1 MGLCQSKGLNS
12 YQIMGKRKKIIGL
25 SRSKYLK
32 FMIYTKEMR
41 RKIMGLGRSKGL
53 NLYQIIWEKEEKS
66 WG

>member
-25 SRSKYLK
+25 SQRKHLK

-41 RKIMGLGRSKGL
+41 IMGLGRSKGL
-53 NLYQIIWEKEEKS
+53 NLYQIIWEKEEKL